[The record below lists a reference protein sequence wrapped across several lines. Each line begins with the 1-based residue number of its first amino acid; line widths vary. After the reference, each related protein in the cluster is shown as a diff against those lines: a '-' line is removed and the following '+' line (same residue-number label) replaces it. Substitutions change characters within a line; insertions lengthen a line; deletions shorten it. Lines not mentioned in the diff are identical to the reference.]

1 MTAAEGDEPDQ
12 REGGT
17 MTDRGVFTVT
27 GASIEE
33 AAVEQFKASLR
44 GQLLRPGDDAYD
56 EARKLWNGIPVRA
69 RHRLAM
75 A

>member
-1 MTAAEGDEPDQ
+1 
-12 REGGT
+12 

-56 EARKLWNGIPVRA
+56 EARKLWNGISVRA

-75 A
+75 V